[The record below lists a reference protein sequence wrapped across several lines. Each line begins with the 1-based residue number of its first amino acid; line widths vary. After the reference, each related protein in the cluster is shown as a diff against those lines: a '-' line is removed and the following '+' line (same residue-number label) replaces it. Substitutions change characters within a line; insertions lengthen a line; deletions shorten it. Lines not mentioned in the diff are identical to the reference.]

1 MERYNNYKD
10 YVNSLGKQGEI
21 STMSL
26 SFMIYVILTSIFMFL
41 LCTVKFWEY
50 ITNTLLIIIPGF
62 FLILMAAFSVWFFKL
77 EKTVSAAPQKALL
90 FNGILSIATSG
101 MLFSVNGIM
110 CYFGEIEFSKLHIFM
125 YVIFIVLL
133 LLISIY
139 MYYTCRNGKK
149 KKYNR
154 KQLAIGVFAGVALA
168 GLGRR
173 LSKVI
178 VFNEEA
184 KGMSFS
190 ICLLI
195 LGFFELVCAIIEL
208 SRYYV
213 SCKHKIELDKR

>member
-10 YVNSLGKQGEI
+10 YVNALGKRGEH
-21 STMSL
+21 SMMSL
-26 SFMIYVILTSIFMFL
+26 SFMIYVIMTSLFMFL
-41 LCTVKFWEY
+41 LCIVKFWEY
-50 ITNTLLIIIPGF
+50 ITNNLLIIIPVF

-110 CYFGEIEFSKLHIFM
+110 CYFGEIEFSKLHIFLCA
-125 YVIFIVLL
+125 IFIG
-133 LLISIY
+133 LLILGSIY
-139 MYYTCRNGKK
+139 LYKTCRNGKK
-149 KKYNR
+149 KKHSR
-154 KQLAIGVFAGVALA
+154 KQLIAAVFAGVVLA
-168 GLGRR
+168 GLGRH
-173 LSKVI
+173 LSKGI
-178 VFNEEA
+178 VFGEEA

-195 LGFFELVCAIIEL
+195 LGFFELLCAIIEL